1 VSVRERED
9 GGHDAEYDLLT
20 AALIGATIGAGLT
33 FMLRR
38 GPSGRR
44 PGTPIMLGMSRGAG
58 WAGKHALR
66 LGTRGARWAADRG
79 EDLWDRVPRDEIREH
94 VSDYIGRARE
104 TIDDAVESRLKT
116 SRRTSRRC
124 IPRSCSGNWRLA
136 QLGGSPCVCR
146 QTPSQ
151 QRDGCRFF
159 RLLE

>member
-1 VSVRERED
+1 MATTAAPNQPRRRSQQPRVSVREREN
-9 GGHDAEYDLLT
+9 GRDAEYDLLT

-44 PGTPIMLGMSRGAG
+44 PAAPIMVGMSRGAG

-94 VSDYIGRARE
+94 VSDYMGRARE
-104 TIDDAVESRLKT
+104 AIDDAVESELKMLRRAIRRQRKRL
-116 SRRTSRRC
+116 
-124 IPRSCSGNWRLA
+124 GL
-136 QLGGSPCVCR
+136 
-146 QTPSQ
+146 
-151 QRDGCRFF
+151 
-159 RLLE
+159 

>member
-1 VSVRERED
+1 MATTAVPNQPRRRSQQPRVSGGGREREIN
-9 GGHDAEYDLLT
+9 GGAGHEAEYDLLT

-104 TIDDAVESRLKT
+104 TIDDAVESELKMLRRAIRRQRKRL
-116 SRRTSRRC
+116 
-124 IPRSCSGNWRLA
+124 GL
-136 QLGGSPCVCR
+136 
-146 QTPSQ
+146 
-151 QRDGCRFF
+151 
-159 RLLE
+159 